1 MWRATAYPVR
11 VFILDARSCF
21 PILISVTHWSLTT
34 LLIGIFGVVFF
45 GTISFFG
52 LTLRPR
58 YAPSDA
64 FSSGRSA
71 PPCRH
76 GKGGGSHE
84 RDRSGGD
91 QCRADTASGQNRQ
104 AD

>member
-34 LLIGIFGVVFF
+34 LLIGVFGVVFF

-52 LTLRPR
+52 LTLPAAIRSIRRFLIGPVR
-58 YAPSDA
+58 TALPTWQRRR
-64 FSSGRSA
+64 FS
-71 PPCRH
+71 
-76 GKGGGSHE
+76 
-84 RDRSGGD
+84 
-91 QCRADTASGQNRQ
+91 
-104 AD
+104 

>member
-45 GTISFFG
+45 GTISF
-52 LTLRPR
+52 
-58 YAPSDA
+58 
-64 FSSGRSA
+64 SG
-71 PPCRH
+71 
-76 GKGGGSHE
+76 
-84 RDRSGGD
+84 
-91 QCRADTASGQNRQ
+91 
-104 AD
+104 